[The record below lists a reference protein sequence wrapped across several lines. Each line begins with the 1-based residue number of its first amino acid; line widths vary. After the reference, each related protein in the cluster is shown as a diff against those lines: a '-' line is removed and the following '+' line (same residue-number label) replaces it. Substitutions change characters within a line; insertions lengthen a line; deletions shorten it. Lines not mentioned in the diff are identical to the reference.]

1 MIETILK
8 VLGWLTIVVGGVF
21 GSLML
26 FEGAFAAAN
35 FLACLGVGIVELGL
49 AKVLELSAENQSKL
63 REIQSKLSTETDRP
77 SSGFRGSSD
86 AIVFDKDGNQHNAK
100 DWFAQNPPT
109 EEASAPDWRQQAQDA
124 RDDIS
129 NK

>member
-35 FLACLGVGIVELGL
+35 FLACLGVGIVQLGL
-49 AKVLELSAENQSKL
+49 AKVLELSAENQSKP
-63 REIQSKLSTETDRP
+63 REIQGTLSQETDRP
-77 SSGFRGSSD
+77 SSSFRGSSD
-86 AIVFDKDGNQHNAK
+86 AVVFDKDGNQHNAK
-100 DWFAQNPPT
+100 EWFAQNPPT

>member
-35 FLACLGVGIVELGL
+35 FLACLGVGIVQLGL
-49 AKVLELSAENQSKL
+49 AKLIGMAASNEENILELRRAVAKLNQA
-63 REIQSKLSTETDRP
+63 QTASTEPKEWKTA
-77 SSGFRGSSD
+77 GG
-86 AIVFDKDGNQHNAK
+86 
-100 DWFAQNPPT
+100 T
-109 EEASAPDWRQQAQDA
+109 WRTLEP
-124 RDDIS
+124 
-129 NK
+129 